1 MSEIEL
7 LTSMQS
13 NRAIFVNYVLVQTLM
28 AAVIVY
34 VAFMFRHLPTV
45 VRAAAMVGSI
55 ISILLVTFFATGTQT
70 VFYASA
76 TTMSEMAGNGSELAT
91 SFMNNV
97 GLPAGDP
104 VSQPAW
110 MTVFSVIQL
119 IINLVITIYIFMLAK
134 WGDE

>member
-1 MSEIEL
+1 
-7 LTSMQS
+7 
-13 NRAIFVNYVLVQTLM
+13 
-28 AAVIVY
+28 
-34 VAFMFRHLPTV
+34 
-45 VRAAAMVGSI
+45 MVGSI

-91 SFMNNV
+91 LFMNNV

>member
-13 NRAIFVNYVLVQTLM
+13 NRDIFVNYVLVQTLM

-34 VAFMFRHLPTV
+34 VAYMFRTLPTV
-45 VRAAAMVGSI
+45 VKAAAMVGSV

-76 TTMSEMAGNGSELAT
+76 TTMSEMAGNGSEVAT
-91 SFMNNV
+91 SFMNSV
-97 GLPAGDP
+97 GLPVGDP
-104 VSQPAW
+104 VSQPGW
-110 MTVFSVIQL
+110 MTILSVIQV
-119 IINLVITIYIFMLAK
+119 IINLVVTIYIFLLAK